1 MAKKSNSKEGKINV
15 GIDLGTSNLRIYVEG
30 RGMVYNEPSLI
41 AIDKATGNVV
51 SVGNDAAALLDK
63 THDKVEVKK
72 PIHGGVISDID
83 LVRQIIVYTVK
94 KLLVSGFG
102 NISRLM
108 LCMTTEITETEKTA
122 LETLGNELGVQD
134 TRIEEEIKASSIGG
148 DINIYKPMGHLVID
162 IGGGTTDFGVI
173 SLGDVVLSRSI
184 KTAGDYFD
192 SQITHYVKEK
202 YNLEIGPQTAEQLKI
217 HLASLTGDIPINE
230 EGNVCF
236 FETRGRDLVSGL
248 PRMVVINAEE
258 IREIMLECFEPIRSA
273 LISTLESTPPEL
285 SGDLVDTGVLVTGG
299 GALIKGVKEYFED
312 IATVRVVLAKDPINS
327 VIEGTKQLLKI
338 SKRRYFGDYR

>member
-1 MAKKSNSKEGKINV
+1 MASKGKVKEGKINV

-30 RGMVYNEPSLI
+30 RGTVYNEPSII
-41 AIDKATGNVV
+41 AIDKATGKVV
-51 SVGNDAAALLDK
+51 SVGDDAAALLDK

-72 PIHGGVISDID
+72 PIHGGVISDIE
-83 LVRQIIVYTVK
+83 LVRQIIVYTIE
-94 KLLVSGFG
+94 KLLASGFD
-102 NISRLM
+102 NINRLM
-108 LCMTTEITETEKTA
+108 LCMPTEITETEKTA

-134 TRIEEEIKASSIGG
+134 TRIEEEIKASAIGAG
-148 DINIYKPMGHLVID
+148 INIYKPLGHLVID

-173 SLGDVVLSRSI
+173 SLGDVVLSRSV

-192 SQITHYVKEK
+192 KQITHYVKEK

-217 HLASLTGDIPINE
+217 YLSSLTGDLPINE
-230 EGNVCF
+230 EGNVRT

-258 IREIMLECFEPIRSA
+258 IREIMLECFEPIKSA
-273 LISTLESTPPEL
+273 LISTLENTPPEL
-285 SGDLVDTGVLVTGG
+285 SGDLVDTGILVTGG
-299 GALIKGVKEYFED
+299 GALIDGIKEYFEE
-312 IATVRVVLAKDPINS
+312 ISMVRVVLADNPINS